1 MVHPLFILASCNAYK
16 MQQLDW
22 YALYLEKIFA
32 SLEAYQNSSQNKN
45 PFTAGTVNL
54 AVRVHSPGIFHNLSY
69 NWWFGDRT
77 KLLNSCL
84 SEALRST
91 QQSHNPIYISVGHKT
106 GLETAVRLAHACCQ
120 YRIPEPIRQECDNVT
135 TPHYPI
141 SALLSVK
148 WSLVGGEKQ
157 IKENF
162 KLVAIKVVV
171 VAYESLPVSFHW
183 CVSRHCNELHQR
195 NCSPTL
201 EHNDSCYLIVNHTF
215 HNSGNFCVSV
225 GVRND
230 VSNTNTSLVLQIPDD
245 AYPINSAK
253 RRSKDKLA
261 TGAVIAISAMCLF
274 KVVPIVLLVR
284 RWNHSKRDK
293 TEKANFDFRD
303 SDDISFSSVQL
314 FERPCFPWCG
324 NRTSINA
331 EGVPLC
337 DHAAGNK
344 LYTL

>member
-1 MVHPLFILASCNAYK
+1 MLFMFILTWCNLFCQANVTAHLVIVGLPGPKLPSDQEKVAINVPARFEVKFKDPFKAVTNVSTDWDFGDGSLVTERNSCLIFHTYQA
-16 MQQLDW
+16 
-22 YALYLEKIFA
+22 EK
-32 SLEAYQNSSQNKN
+32 EYHVWV
-45 PFTAGTVNL
+45 T
-54 AVRVHSPGIFHNLSY
+54 VRVETRY
-69 NWWFGDRT
+69 YKDTT
-77 KLLNSCL
+77 KLL
-84 SEALRST
+84 
-91 QQSHNPIYISVGHKT
+91 
-106 GLETAVRLAHACCQ
+106 
-120 YRIPEPIRQECDNVT
+120 
-135 TPHYPI
+135 PI
-141 SALLSVK
+141 SKYIFVK
-148 WSLVGGEKQ
+148 APVSLKVRHNNITKD
-157 IKENF
+157 KP
-162 KLVAIKVVV
+162 VAFHISCNG
-171 VAYESLPVSFHW
+171 SLPVSFHW

-274 KVVPIVLLVR
+274 LVVPIVLLVR